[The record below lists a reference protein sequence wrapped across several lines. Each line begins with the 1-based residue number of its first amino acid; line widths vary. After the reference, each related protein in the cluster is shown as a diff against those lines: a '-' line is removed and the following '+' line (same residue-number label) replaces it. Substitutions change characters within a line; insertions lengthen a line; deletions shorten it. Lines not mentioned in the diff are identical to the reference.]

1 MATIE
6 KTVAGQWSNL
16 PKELLSLIANHHLH
30 SVTIHILRIRATCT
44 SWRSAIPPPLPP
56 PLSHT
61 IFGQRISIRWSN
73 FTVTQTSIFYRL
85 HYQPSSISSSSEK
98 GWIIMVGNSTSNPVQ
113 LLDPFTDQP
122 LSETVTHP
130 YDCKTPPKLLNLCNF
145 RLVELFEAYA
155 LTQFVTR
162 QEGDSGS
169 TSFTPFDLVKAILF
183 PNSTSQTFDES
194 SRMVFALYSSGR
206 LSVSRIDEDEGW
218 TSLDAGNSSFDDVIL
233 RNGQLYAVDKCGT
246 IFWVDCSTLKL
257 VQFSPILCDFQ
268 AKKKK
273 RLVDCN
279 GSLYLVDI
287 DTDIEKKE
295 YYDEN
300 NKAIKVYKLDM
311 DHGWLN
317 AENLGNVVFVL
328 GASCSFSLSVEDYHG
343 CEANCIYLYS
353 RHRVRAFSLET
364 CKFKRPKLFWPCPSL
379 FESRFNL

>member
-162 QEGDSGS
+162 QEGDSG
-169 TSFTPFDLVKAILF
+169 
-183 PNSTSQTFDES
+183 
-194 SRMVFALYSSGR
+194 SGR